1 MTDANKRVGWLQWL
15 IVGMILTFLMIPV
28 LFVIPLSFTGVASF
42 VFPPPSWSNRWWL
55 NLIEDPRWGEAAWLS
70 FRVAVVSSLL
80 TTTIGTIA
88 AYAIAR
94 SKGRR
99 VSIVRTLVV
108 LPQVAPIVVVG
119 IGVMGVFLRL
129 RLVGTFHGFVI
140 AHSALALPFV
150 VIPVA
155 AAISKVDP
163 ALERASA
170 ILGASPRTTFARVIL
185 PLIFPGILA
194 GFYFAFMLSFG
205 ELVVSLFIF
214 TSDFRTLPVLVWQQ
228 ISDNTNPTVAVLGT
242 IQILVI
248 WTFLLVKFA
257 RDQRLAKRV
266 KNRV

>member
-1 MTDANKRVGWLQWL
+1 MMDANMRVGWLQWL
-15 IVGMILTFLMIPV
+15 GVGIILIFLIIPV
-28 LFVIPLSFTGVASF
+28 LFVVPLSFTGVASF

-55 NLIEDPRWGEAAWLS
+55 NLVEDPRWREAAWLS
-70 FRVAVVSSLL
+70 FRVAVVSCLL
-80 TTTIGTIA
+80 TTTLGTIA

-94 SKGRR
+94 SKGGW
-99 VSIVRTLVV
+99 VSGVRTFVI

-119 IGVMGVFLRL
+119 IGVMAVFLRL
-129 RLVGTFHGFVI
+129 HLVGTFHGFVL

-163 ALERASA
+163 DLERASA
-170 ILGASPRTTFARVIL
+170 ILGASPRTTFVRVIL
-185 PLIFPGILA
+185 PLVVPSILA
-194 GFYFAFMLSFG
+194 GAYFAFMVSFG

-228 ISDNTNPTVAVLGT
+228 ISDSTNPTVAVLGT

-248 WTFLLVKFA
+248 WTFVLIKFV
-257 RDQRLAKRV
+257 RDQGLTKRV
-266 KNRV
+266 NNRV